1 MKRRKLLFL
10 VCVAFLTT
18 SCYTI
23 SVNHDYNSEADFS
36 SLKTFDWMKDP
47 KTAMSNVP
55 ASLEKN
61 TLLDKRVRNA
71 VNRQL
76 AARGLKQDAAD
87 PDFLVV
93 YYISVKDKLRSSGSR
108 YHSVHVY
115 QEGTL
120 ILDFVERDTMDI
132 IWRGIAKRTVESNP
146 TPDKMERNIN
156 NAVEK
161 LFTKFPP

>member
-1 MKRRKLLFL
+1 
-10 VCVAFLTT
+10 
-18 SCYTI
+18 
-23 SVNHDYNSEADFS
+23 
-36 SLKTFDWMKDP
+36 
-47 KTAMSNVP
+47 
-55 ASLEKN
+55 
-61 TLLDKRVRNA
+61 LDQWVRNA